1 MDLDELFG
9 VKQSRLVSLGE
20 DLSALSVELLEERRQ
35 LVAAELAR
43 IDAEVKTKRA
53 ARAAAESVFKL

>member
-1 MDLDELFG
+1 MDLDELFP

-53 ARAAAESVFKL
+53 AREAAESVFKL

>member
-1 MDLDELFG
+1 MDLDELFR
-9 VKQSRLVSLGE
+9 VEQSKLVSLGE

-53 ARAAAESVFKL
+53 AREAAESVFKL